1 MRYTIFAVLVLA
13 LAAVLAACS
22 PLVLLNAVVPRDGY
36 ARTTDLPYGPL
47 ARQQLDVYAPATP
60 VEKAPRPVVIFFYGG
75 GWESG
80 DRTDYRFVAQALA
93 SQGIIAVV
101 PDYRVYPQVR
111 FPQFIADG
119 AKVLRWVKNN
129 VARFGGDPNHL
140 FVMGHSAG
148 AHIAAMLTL
157 DQTFLRAVDMS
168 PTTLRGMIG
177 LAGPYDFLPLRS
189 ETLRTIFGSVEE
201 RWRSQPINFVD
212 GSNPPMLLMTGSE
225 DTTVSPGNTARLA
238 AKIQA
243 HGGSVTVKSIPGV
256 THAGVLL
263 RLAAPFRGDG
273 EIHRAVIDFIHT
285 HSQASMRAFIET
297 ESPFVR

>member
-1 MRYTIFAVLVLA
+1 M
-13 LAAVLAACS
+13 
-22 PLVLLNAVVPRDGY
+22 
-36 ARTTDLPYGPL
+36 
-47 ARQQLDVYAPATP
+47 
-60 VEKAPRPVVIFFYGG
+60 
-75 GWESG
+75 
-80 DRTDYRFVAQALA
+80 
-93 SQGIIAVV
+93 V